1 MPRARAIPGQ
11 TDMSLLSVTILEK
24 GKTRFERRLE
34 GPIEFGRQHAGEPE
48 PISIVEHASGCRL
61 IIAHET
67 QRTIPRKA
75 CRITADGSQIHVENL
90 HEQNELMMVGRSDLR
105 PREQCST
112 DTRACFRFPGGYT
125 IQVTLDHAS
134 ELPGDST
141 DRDTGYRTLSSL
153 PLIPVSGGL
162 MAGEAEAFPAI
173 QSGPARS
180 FIQLLRA
187 ALEVVQ
193 LSAASNGFFESAV
206 RAAATSIGLDR
217 VLVLLRTEND
227 WQAVAEFSHG
237 QLRDT
242 EHGSWSHTL
251 VHQMCEDRRTVVF
264 DPATVASRLT
274 GASLAGI
281 QSSVAS
287 PMFDE
292 KASIVGMLYGERV
305 LTLANEAA
313 TISDVDATL
322 FEVFTGAI
330 AGGLARQRESTARG
344 QLEQFFSGN
353 VAEQLRTNPQLLA
366 GQDVEVTV
374 LFCDIRGFSTVTEQL
389 GPRKTIE
396 WINDVLT
403 ELSECVLKQD
413 GVLVDYVGD
422 ELLAM
427 WGAPG
432 EQPDHAARA
441 IQTAIDMLD
450 RARPL
455 QKKWSTAVPWSFG
468 FGIGISTGN
477 ARVGNTGSRVKF
489 KYGPLGNT
497 VNLGSRVEGTTKH
510 FRVKCIAT
518 ESTVAAAGQFDR
530 ARRLA
535 TVQLLGID
543 EPVRLYEVVSE
554 VTPDWRD
561 LQEHYVAALDE
572 FESGQF
578 SRAAASLGLLV
589 NRYPDDGPTLQLL
602 GRAVANLVNPPH
614 DFSPVLRLIEK

>member
-1 MPRARAIPGQ
+1 
-11 TDMSLLSVTILEK
+11 MSLLSVTILEN
-24 GKTRFERRLE
+24 GTTVFERRLE
-34 GPIEFGRQHAGEPE
+34 GPIEFGRQQAGEPK
-48 PISIVEHASGCRL
+48 PISIFEHGSGCRL
-61 IIAHET
+61 IIADET

-75 CRITADGSQIHVENL
+75 CLIRVDGSRIQLENL
-90 HEQNELMMVGRSDLR
+90 HEQNDLMMVGRSDLQ
-105 PREQCST
+105 PREQCSS

-125 IQVTLDHAS
+125 IQVTLDQGAVPTHV
-134 ELPGDST
+134 PDP
-141 DRDTGYRTLSSL
+141 RDTGYRTLASI
-153 PLIPVSGGL
+153 PLIPVTGGQL
-162 MAGEAEAFPAI
+162 AGDAEAESFSAI
-173 QSGPARS
+173 QTGPAKS

-217 VLVLLRTEND
+217 VLVFLQTEGD
-227 WQAVAEFSHG
+227 WQAVAEFAHG
-237 QLRDT
+237 QLRPT
-242 EHGSWSHTL
+242 EHRDWSHSL
-251 VHQMCEDRRTVVF
+251 VRQMCEDRRTVVF
-264 DPATVASRLT
+264 DPSRGASRLT

-292 KASIVGMLYGERV
+292 KANIVGMLYGERA
-305 LTLANEAA
+305 LTIANEAA

-441 IQTAIDMLD
+441 LQAAIDMLAQ
-450 RARPL
+450 ARPL
-455 QKKWSTAVPWSFG
+455 QEKWSSAVPWPFS

-497 VNLGSRVEGTTKH
+497 VNLGSRVQGTTKH
-510 FRVKCIAT
+510 FRVKCVAT

-554 VTPDWRD
+554 VTDEWRD
-561 LQEHYVAALDE
+561 LQKHYVAALDE

-578 SRAAASLGLLV
+578 SKAAASLGLLV
-589 NRYPDDGPTLQLL
+589 NHYPDDGPTLQLL
-602 GRAVANLVNPPH
+602 GRAVANHVNPPR
-614 DFSPVLRLIEK
+614 DFSPVLRLFEK